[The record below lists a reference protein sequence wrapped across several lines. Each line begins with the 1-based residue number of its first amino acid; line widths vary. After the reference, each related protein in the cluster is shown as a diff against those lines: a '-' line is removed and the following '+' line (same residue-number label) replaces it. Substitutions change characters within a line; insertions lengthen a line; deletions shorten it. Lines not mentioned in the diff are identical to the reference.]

1 MPEEVHSLTAKVP
14 ALRRHAYLFT
24 GSRSMADDAVETC
37 LRELP
42 RHADGR
48 HAQDIDEPTLHRH
61 LHKILTEMQEA
72 RADLA
77 VSPRLRSLLAL
88 PRVQRKLLLL
98 VSLDHLA
105 VKDAAGILGLD
116 LTTAVHH
123 LSAARSA
130 FEALEA

>member
-1 MPEEVHSLTAKVP
+1 MPEETHRLAAKVP

-24 GSRSMADDAVETC
+24 GSRSLADDAVETC

-42 RHADGR
+42 RQPDAPHA
-48 HAQDIDEPTLHRH
+48 HDIDEPTLHRH
-61 LHKILTEMQEA
+61 LHKILTELQDS

-77 VSPRLRSLLAL
+77 VSPRLRGLLAL
-88 PRVQRKLLLL
+88 PRIQRKLLLL

-105 VKDAAGILGLD
+105 VEDAAAILD
-116 LTTAVHH
+116 LDLSTAVHH
-123 LSAARSA
+123 LSAARAA